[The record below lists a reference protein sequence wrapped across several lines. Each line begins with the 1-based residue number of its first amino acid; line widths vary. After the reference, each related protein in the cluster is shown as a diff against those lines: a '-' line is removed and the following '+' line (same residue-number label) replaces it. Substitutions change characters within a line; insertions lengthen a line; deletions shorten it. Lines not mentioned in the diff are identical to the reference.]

1 MFDYCLVGHALCF
14 CLISLSIAMKNFKK
28 TKYHNVS
35 QIIQALLF
43 GFWNCPI
50 LYLVYVLKVD
60 FKSFIKDLDEVRVWL
75 LIEII
80 YQFVWIFSSMVF
92 LLCAYFFKLQS
103 AVKNED
109 LLMLDDDVWNDKD
122 SDDYLRY
129 LKFDYFTMTY
139 KISLFIMELALGFS
153 NIFNIHL
160 LGERGP
166 EINNI
171 FILLLI
177 ARFFRII
184 YNLFQS

>member
-1 MFDYCLVGHALCF
+1 
-14 CLISLSIAMKNFKK
+14 
-28 TKYHNVS
+28 
-35 QIIQALLF
+35 
-43 GFWNCPI
+43 
-50 LYLVYVLKVD
+50 
-60 FKSFIKDLDEVRVWL
+60 
-75 LIEII
+75 
-80 YQFVWIFSSMVF
+80 
-92 LLCAYFFKLQS
+92 
-103 AVKNED
+103 
-109 LLMLDDDVWNDKD
+109 MLDDDVWNDKD